1 MKKETTE
8 GLVSRTD
15 FNANAVDMESIAKSI
30 IYNVDEHSFTSLP
43 ISGQS
48 LHSSMQSLHSSL
60 KSLQVSG
67 TSLKSLNSEHEK
79 DQERMHSL
87 KSLHSENEKDQ
98 EERMQSLKSITSENE
113 EDQETFQSIKPEND
127 NHDGKVVEQVLK
139 QKEKICGAQSV
150 MFSLLSITCA
160 LTVMIIWY
168 FNLEDNQTNKDIP
181 SDQIVRQVSNNSCPY
196 WHITGDGYCDDE
208 ANIEEC
214 GYDFKDCCQMESDRT
229 LCQDC
234 FCYISETKEIL
245 DEYMNMD
252 YEYTLDL
259 ANWGNGHCDLYHNN
273 PEHFFDVGDC
283 CLEHLSCQIDGQCV
297 DCPANPCIE
306 SNVFCVPEELG
317 DGICQDHNN
326 SPFCDYDLG
335 DCCSVMEQFECRQ
348 CLCRDIAITIGDNS
362 WLGNYP
368 NNYLPLFEMHG

>member
-113 EDQETFQSIKPEND
+113 EDQETFQSIKAEND

-168 FNLEDNQTNKDIP
+168 FNLEDNKTNKDIP

-214 GYDFKDCCQMESDRT
+214 GYDFKDCCQMENDRT

-234 FCYISETKEIL
+234 FCYFSEAKQIL

-252 YEYTLDL
+252 EYDDGMEY
-259 ANWGNGHCDLYHNN
+259 AFWGDGSCDLNYNK
-273 PEHFFDVGDC
+273 PEHFFDFGDC
-283 CLEHLSCQIDGQCV
+283 CMEQL
-297 DCPANPCIE
+297 DCRLDNQFVYCPDNPCIK
-306 SNVFCVPEELG
+306 SNMFCIPEELG

-326 SPFCDYDLG
+326 SPYCDFDLG
-335 DCCSVMEQFECRQ
+335 DCCTDEEEFECRW
-348 CLCRDIAITIGDNS
+348 CSCGTMSGYHA
-362 WLGNYP
+362 
-368 NNYLPLFEMHG
+368 NNYLDLFYQTDKFG